1 MSNIFKESK
10 TKKEEVIEL
19 GNGEIQRNF
28 EEKEE
33 KKNG

>member
-1 MSNIFKESK
+1 MSNMFKEK
-10 TKKEEVIEL
+10 KKEEVIEL